1 MSVTVVPNGALTVFT
16 GISSPFL
23 PWLGECRVRPDLP
36 GCGSGRHPA
45 LRRLRSLFEA
55 RLTMLMILLY
65 AAGGVAIAV
74 YMIAAL
80 LRPEKF

>member
-1 MSVTVVPNGALTVFT
+1 MRFRIEPLWVLPVSA
-16 GISSPFL
+16 SPFL
-23 PWLGECRVRPDLP
+23 PKGGEGCVRLDLLGFGGRCAPD
-36 GCGSGRHPA
+36 
-45 LRRLRSLFEA
+45 LRRLRGAFEA

-65 AAGGVAIAV
+65 AAGGLAIGV

>member
-1 MSVTVVPNGALTVFT
+1 MQFPSISVTVLT
-16 GISSPFL
+16 L
-23 PWLGECRVRPDLP
+23 AGEGCVRPDLL
-36 GCGSGRHPA
+36 GFGSRRA
-45 LRRLRSLFEA
+45 LDLRRLCGAVEA

-80 LRPEKF
+80 IRPEKF

>member
-1 MSVTVVPNGALTVFT
+1 
-16 GISSPFL
+16 
-23 PWLGECRVRPDLP
+23 LGEDRVRPDLP
-36 GCGSGRHPA
+36 GGRHSDPPA
-45 LRRLRSLFEA
+45 LRRLRRAPEA

-65 AAGGVAIAV
+65 AAGGLAIGV

>member
-1 MSVTVVPNGALTVFT
+1 LV
-16 GISSPFL
+16 
-23 PWLGECRVRPDLP
+23 GEDRAGPDLF
-36 GCGSGRHPA
+36 GGGRRRPA
-45 LRRLRSLFEA
+45 AFRRLRRALEA

-65 AAGGVAIAV
+65 AAGGVAIGV